1 MVRTRICDNPPAQ
14 FGGKECDGL
23 SYEERRCKNK
33 NCPRKSIHLCI
44 KIISNLYNQRLIKN
58 NFFFKNWSCTHFC
71 WQIYCLVYIREEL
84 NISTFSCVFF
94 SVHGGWSM
102 WGPWSECSVTCDTGV
117 VTRTRTCDSPR
128 PLFGG
133 RECEG
138 SATDTRDCTANK
150 QCPGRY

>member
-1 MVRTRICDNPPAQ
+1 MHWDFI
-14 FGGKECDGL
+14 
-23 SYEERRCKNK
+23 YETILIEHLNFK
-33 NCPRKSIHLCI
+33 LCI
-44 KIISNLYNQRLIKN
+44 
-58 NFFFKNWSCTHFC
+58 FF
-71 WQIYCLVYIREEL
+71 L
-84 NISTFSCVFF
+84 
-94 SVHGGWSM
+94 VHGGWSM

-150 QCPGRY
+150 QCPGRNYIVTKNTTTLYLGSAVTSLFF